1 MKNLK
6 EKSIANPK
14 TVWPIFFRK
23 NINDGLSRTKIGS
36 RVEFM
41 VLIIFY
47 GNRFH
52 QKGPYALKKSEGAK
66 SLRLHPKKSNHKK
79 HFHKLCGE

>member
-1 MKNLK
+1 
-6 EKSIANPK
+6 
-14 TVWPIFFRK
+14 
-23 NINDGLSRTKIGS
+23 
-36 RVEFM
+36 M

-52 QKGPYALKKSEGAK
+52 QKGPYPLKKSEGAK
-66 SLRLHPKKSNHKK
+66 SLRLHPKKSNYKK